1 MIEGTKFAKL
11 GDAKLK
17 ELLQTYSQIAVAR
30 YTPHHTTPL
39 HSTPH
44 HSTTQHHLT
53 QLVLFSSDAG
63 QKLKIVRG
71 LQKADKGSVIA
82 VTGNAIGDCQS
93 LSAADVGIALGG
105 SPEAVQHAADILV
118 GAGTSFEILLD
129 AIEFGMFSLIG
140 LDRVSNIPTLPPTV
154 RKKSEGGGCVVQ

>member
-1 MIEGTKFAKL
+1 
-11 GDAKLK
+11 
-17 ELLQTYSQIAVAR
+17 
-30 YTPHHTTPL
+30 
-39 HSTPH
+39 
-44 HSTTQHHLT
+44 
-53 QLVLFSSDAG
+53 VLFSSDAG

-129 AIEFGMFSLIG
+129 AIEFGKFVFAFDWMG
-140 LDRVSNIPTLPPTV
+140 RVSNILPPTSCSA
-154 RKKSEGGGCVVQ
+154 KEE